1 MQRRSFLGA
10 AAAAPLLAASAP
22 LVRAQ
27 QVREVK
33 FTTSWL
39 LQSVDAPLYF
49 AREKGY
55 FGRSVNVTVERGF
68 GSADSVIK
76 VGTGAYQ
83 MCEGDIYSMIEYN
96 SKAAPDKQLIAVA
109 VKYQRSPLVILSL
122 KEKGID
128 QPQKLV
134 GRSVGDVAGSATKRL
149 FPVLAKRVGFDESKV
164 SWTNVEARMREQLLV
179 RGQYD
184 AAGAFSL
191 SALPPLAK
199 QGVTEDKLNVLYYT
213 DYGLDL
219 YGNGVITSRQF
230 ARDNPDTV
238 AAVVRG
244 YVMGL
249 RDTIAN
255 PVEAMELSTRTTKG
269 DVGWDA
275 EVERYR
281 LQLTIARLYTDPAE
295 RRAFGV
301 GGLDKKRLEVG
312 IRQVAE
318 GFGMGSVPNVA
329 DVFDDRFLPPLAER
343 A

>member
-1 MQRRSFLGA
+1 MQRRSFLSA
-10 AAAAPLLAASAP
+10 AVAAPWLAGTAP

-33 FTTSWL
+33 FITSWL
-39 LQSVDAPLYF
+39 LQGVDAPLYF

-55 FGRSVNVTVERGF
+55 YGRSVNVNFERGF
-68 GSADSVIK
+68 GSADSVVK
-76 VGTGAYQ
+76 VGTGAYH
-83 MCEGDIYSMIEYN
+83 MGEGDIYSMIEYN
-96 SKAAPDKQLIAVA
+96 SKAAADKQLIAVA
-109 VKYQRSPLVILSL
+109 VKYQRSPLAILSL

-128 QPQKLV
+128 QPQKLA
-134 GRSVGDVAGSATKRL
+134 GKSVGDVAGSATKRL
-149 FPVLAKRVGFDESKV
+149 FPVLAKKVGLDESRV
-164 SWTNVEARMREQLLV
+164 TWTNVEARLREQLLL

-184 AAGAFSL
+184 AAGAFTL

-199 QGVTEDKLNVLYYT
+199 LGVTEDKLNVLYYT

-219 YGNGVITSRQF
+219 YGNGIITSRQF

-244 YVMGL
+244 YIMGM

-255 PVEAMELSTRTTKG
+255 PAEAIDLSTRTLKG
-269 DVGWDA
+269 DVGWDV

-281 LQLTIARLYTDPAE
+281 LQLTINKLYTHPAE

-318 GFGMGSVPNVA
+318 GFGMTSVPNVA

>member
-1 MQRRSFLGA
+1 MQRRSLLRA
-10 AAAAPLLAASAP
+10 AVAAPVLAASAP

-27 QVREVK
+27 QVRDVK
-33 FTTSWL
+33 FITSWL
-39 LQSVDAPLYF
+39 LQGVDAPLYF

-55 FGRSVNVTVERGF
+55 YGRGVNVNFERGF

-83 MCEGDIYSMIEYN
+83 FGEGDIYSMIEYN
-96 SKAAPDKQLIAVA
+96 SRAAPDKQLIAVA
-109 VKYQRSPLVILSL
+109 VKYQRSPLAIVSL

-128 QPQKLV
+128 HPQKLA
-134 GRSVGDVAGSATKRL
+134 GKNIGDVAGSATKRL
-149 FPVLAKRVGFDESKV
+149 FPVLAKRIGLDESKV
-164 SWTNVEARMREQLLV
+164 IWTNVEARMREQLLL

-184 AAGAFSL
+184 AAGAFTL
-191 SALPPLAK
+191 SALPPLIK

-219 YGNGVITSRQF
+219 YGNAIITSRQY

-255 PVEAMELSTRTTKG
+255 PVEAMDLSTKTTKG

-275 EVERYR
+275 DVERIR
-281 LQLTIARLYTDPAE
+281 LLMTIAKLYTDPAE
-295 RRAFGV
+295 RKAFGI
-301 GGLDKKRLEVG
+301 GGLDVKRLERGV
-312 IRQVAE
+312 RQVAE
-318 GFGMGSVPNVA
+318 GFGIANVPAVA
-329 DVFDDRFLPPLAER
+329 DVFDGRFLPPLAER